1 MYREDIIGVQ
11 RIADVV
17 DQWERPQH
25 DWGDKT
31 AWRLFNAATFALAG
45 KVAER
50 LRAVL
55 SKLQLKHGAPGAGP
69 LVTLSIGIATRV
81 PDETVSADRLVM
93 QADEALY
100 AAKHTGRNRVVCA
113 DNILAALAQ
122 SVAER
127 RRRPAAGNGDAM
139 LIGG

>member
-1 MYREDIIGVQ
+1 M
-11 RIADVV
+11 
-17 DQWERPQH
+17 
-25 DWGDKT
+25 
-31 AWRLFNAATFALAG
+31 
-45 KVAER
+45 AER
-50 LRAVL
+50 LGAVL
-55 SKLQLKHGAPGAGP
+55 AKRLLKHGAPGAGP

-100 AAKHTGRNRVVCA
+100 AAKHTGRNRVVFA

-127 RRRPAAGNGDAM
+127 RYRPAAGNGESLPA
-139 LIGG
+139 G